1 MRSHMKKNDDE
12 KANHVVVKPLTPVI
26 KILKYQIL

>member
-12 KANHVVVKPLTPVI
+12 RANQAVVKSLTPVI
-26 KILKYQIL
+26 KILKY

>member
-12 KANHVVVKPLTPVI
+12 KANQAVVKPLTPVI
-26 KILKYQIL
+26 KILTYQIL